1 MGITPEKYKKQ
12 TMRTFKGLT
21 GDNLERWFKDLI
33 QGEFKFENY
42 FESNGQISLDQIDP
56 AQSEGEHLELD
67 GLLLINKTCIIFE
80 YTDQANGHKNK
91 IKKFIRNS
99 HLFVNSNHLT
109 LKQKFEL
116 FGVSEEKLDEFEEVE
131 NWKFVFF
138 GTSDTFEKSKTKRED
153 FPDLPDIQKELHIFR
168 PTQLE
173 YLRQLSGL
181 LNKYSKNEFLASI
194 DFSAEELGIEETIHL
209 DFIKLQGKYITSD
222 KKLKADIYLTKI
234 GVEKLLQIARV
245 SRHEGIPFILDDST
259 DRSYQR
265 LLIQRKLKSIST
277 NFIKNDKTMS
287 YPNTLTL
294 VLSNDCIENN
304 GKLDI
309 PKRFSSIDV
318 IDGQH
323 RLFAYTSSSISDE
336 VREDSEILVSL
347 IKFRDSSSE
356 QISKYSAKVF
366 CDINSTQAK
375 VKNNLLYLIKYD
387 VLGDRDYKALAGK
400 VLLECD
406 KAYQKALSN
415 MLLTNTLKKK
425 NRLDLP
431 SIPITTII
439 DNDLIPFL
447 KGLKTD
453 KSEISEVDYTRVFG
467 NNRAYYKN
475 NPGKFWRASKI
486 IIEQY
491 FNKIQRTFPFDWKD
505 NSDTYLH
512 SSIYYS
518 SFIRFLRFKLFN
530 EQKNLVDID
539 QELID
544 LKTEVDKI
552 VLPNNSPS
560 FPRTGN
566 KVPSVKRGIG
576 KVFEFLK
583 TPAPQ

>member
-1 MGITPEKYKKQ
+1 
-12 TMRTFKGLT
+12 MRTFKGLT
-21 GDNLERWFKDLI
+21 GDQLEKWFKDLI
-33 QGEFKFENY
+33 QDEFKFDNY
-42 FESNGQISLDQIDP
+42 FESNGQISLNQIDP
-56 AQSEGEHLELD
+56 AQSQGEHLELD
-67 GLLLINKTCIIFE
+67 GILLINKTCIIFE

-91 IKKFIRNS
+91 INKFIRNS

-109 LKQKFEL
+109 LRQKFKL
-116 FGVSEEKLDEFEEVE
+116 YGVTEEKLDEFEEVE

-138 GTSDTFEKSKTKRED
+138 GTSETFEKSKTSRVD
-153 FPDLPDIQKELHIFR
+153 FPDLPFIQSQLHIFK
-168 PTQLE
+168 PTQIE
-173 YLRQLSGL
+173 YLRQLSSL

-194 DFSAEELGIEETIHL
+194 DFSAAELGIEETIHL

-245 SRHEGIPFILDDST
+245 SRHEGIPFILDDGA
-259 DRSYQR
+259 DGNYQR
-265 LLIQRKLKSIST
+265 LLIQSKLKSIST
-277 NFIKNDKTMS
+277 NFINNDKTMS

-294 VLSNDCIENN
+294 VLSNDCNENN

-336 VREDSEILVSL
+336 VRENSEILVSL
-347 IKFRDSSSE
+347 IKFRDSSNV

-375 VKNNLLYLIKYD
+375 VKNNLIYLIKYD

-400 VLLECD
+400 ILLECD

-415 MLLTNTLKKK
+415 MLLTNSLKKK

-447 KGLKTD
+447 KGFNTVNA
-453 KSEISEVDYTRVFG
+453 EISEAEFTRVFG
-467 NNRAYYKN
+467 NTRAFYKTH
-475 NPGKFWRASKI
+475 PSQFWPASKS

-491 FNKIQRTFPFDWKD
+491 FNKIQRIFPFDWKE

-518 SFIRFLRFKLFN
+518 SLIRFLRFKLFN
-530 EQKNLVDID
+530 EHKDLADMD

-544 LKTEVDKI
+544 LKTAVDLI
-552 VLPNNSPS
+552 VLPSNSPS

-583 TPAPQ
+583 DTNSFK